1 MQSRIKKNDT
11 VFVIAGKERG
21 KTGRVLRVIPA
32 SGRALVE
39 QLNMVKRHTRATGPQ
54 SAAGIVSKEAPI
66 HLSNLMLLCE
76 SEKCN
81 GPVRI
86 ARKRAEDGTV
96 QRVCKRCGQQIG
108 GAS

>member
-21 KTGRVLRVIPA
+21 KTGRVIRVLPS

-39 QLNMVKRHTRATGPQ
+39 RLNMVKRHTRATGPQ
-54 SAAGIVSKEAPI
+54 SAAGIIDKEAPI
-66 HLSNLMLLCE
+66 HLSNLMLMCE
-76 SEKCN
+76 TESCN

-86 ARKRAEDGTV
+86 ARRRGEDGAT
-96 QRVCKRCGQQIG
+96 QRICKRCGQQIG
-108 GAS
+108 G